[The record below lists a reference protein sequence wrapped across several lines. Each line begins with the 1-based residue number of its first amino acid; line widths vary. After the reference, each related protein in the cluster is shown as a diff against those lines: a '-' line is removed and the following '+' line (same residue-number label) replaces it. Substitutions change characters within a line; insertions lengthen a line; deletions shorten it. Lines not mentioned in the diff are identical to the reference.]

1 MNPITKAVL
10 LSWNWRWEVIL
21 VLALAGILYSRGW
34 WRLRERTFVGK
45 GNACTEQSRSG
56 RKQSRTPRGRWR
68 LAIKW
73 RLVSYWVGLF
83 FVAIAL
89 LSPIDVL
96 SQQLFLMHMIQ
107 HLLLIMFAPPL
118 LLIAN
123 PMPFMLWGLPDGA
136 RLSVGSFLSWLLRK
150 DAPFRKTLM
159 AITSP
164 GFLWL
169 LWVVFLYGWHDPNL
183 YNAALYYEWVH
194 DVEHLSFFITSLLFW
209 WNITQAGPRIHKKI
223 GMMARI
229 ALALA
234 AVPVNAIL
242 GAVLAF
248 TPDPVYTYYLSVPRL
263 WGISVMTDQQI
274 GGVIM
279 WVPGSM
285 MFFIAAFILIARMMG
300 KEERKPVLP
309 ESKWATEDNMA
320 APGLEK

>member
-1 MNPITKAVL
+1 MDPVTRAVL
-10 LSWNWRWEVIL
+10 LSWDWRWEVIL

-34 WRLRERTFVGK
+34 RRLRGRTFLEK
-45 GNACTEQSRSG
+45 GNGRKKSRSA
-56 RKQSRTPRGRWR
+56 RGRWR
-68 LAIKW
+68 LAVTW

-83 FVAIAL
+83 LVAIAL

-136 RLSVGSFLSWLLRK
+136 RLSFGSFLAWLLRK

-183 YNAALYYEWVH
+183 YNAALAYEWVH
-194 DVEHLSFFITSLLFW
+194 DVEHLSFFITSMLFW
-209 WNITQAGPRIHKKI
+209 WNITQAGPRIHKRI
-223 GMMARI
+223 GMIARV

-242 GAVLAF
+242 G
-248 TPDPVYTYYLSVPRL
+248 S
-263 WGISVMTDQQI
+263 GIGI
-274 GGVIM
+274 
-279 WVPGSM
+279 
-285 MFFIAAFILIARMMG
+285 
-300 KEERKPVLP
+300 
-309 ESKWATEDNMA
+309 
-320 APGLEK
+320 

>member
-1 MNPITKAVL
+1 MDPITRAVL

-21 VLALAGILYSRGW
+21 VLAIAGILYSRGW
-34 WRLRERTFVGK
+34 WRLRRRTFAW
-45 GNACTEQSRSG
+45 GNGNR
-56 RKQSRTPRGRWR
+56 SRTPRGRWR
-68 LAIKW
+68 LAVRW
-73 RLVSYWVGLF
+73 RLVLYWIGLF

-118 LLIAN
+118 LLVAN

-136 RLSVGSFLSWLLRK
+136 RRSFGDFLAWLLRK
-150 DAPFRKTLM
+150 DAPFRNTLM
-159 AITSP
+159 SITHP

-169 LWVVFLYGWHDPNL
+169 LWVVFLYAWHDPYF

-194 DVEHLSFFITSLLFW
+194 DVEHLSFFITSMLFW
-209 WNITQAGPRIHKKI
+209 WNITQAGPRIHKRI
-223 GMMARI
+223 GMIARI

-234 AVPVNAIL
+234 AVPANAIL

-248 TPDPVYTYYLSVPRL
+248 TPDVVYTYYLSVPRL
-263 WGISVMTDQQI
+263 WGITVEADQQI

-285 MFFIAAFILIARMMG
+285 MYFIAAFILIARMVG
-300 KEERKPVLP
+300 KEERKRPLP
-309 ESKWATEDNMA
+309 ESKWATEENLA
-320 APGLEK
+320 APGIEK

>member
-1 MNPITKAVL
+1 MDPVTRAVL
-10 LSWNWRWEVIL
+10 LSWDWRWEVIL

-34 WRLRERTFVGK
+34 RRLRGRTFEGK
-45 GNACTEQSRSG
+45 GNG

-68 LAIKW
+68 LAVKW

-96 SQQLFLMHMIQ
+96 SRQLFLMHMIQ

-136 RLSVGSFLSWLLRK
+136 RLSFGSFLAWLLRK
-150 DAPFRKTLM
+150 DAPFRNSLM

-169 LWVVFLYGWHDPNL
+169 LWAIFLYGWHDPYL

-194 DVEHLSFFITSLLFW
+194 DVEHLSFFITSMLFW
-209 WNITQAGPRIHKKI
+209 WNITQAGPRIHKKV
-223 GMMARI
+223 GMMARV

-248 TPDPVYTYYLSVPRL
+248 NPEPVYTYYLSVPRL
-263 WGISVMTDQQI
+263 WGISVMSDQQI

-285 MFFIAAFILIARMMG
+285 MFFLAAFILIARMVG
-300 KEERKPVLP
+300 KEEQKPSLP
-309 ESKWATEDNMA
+309 AKKWVTEDSMA